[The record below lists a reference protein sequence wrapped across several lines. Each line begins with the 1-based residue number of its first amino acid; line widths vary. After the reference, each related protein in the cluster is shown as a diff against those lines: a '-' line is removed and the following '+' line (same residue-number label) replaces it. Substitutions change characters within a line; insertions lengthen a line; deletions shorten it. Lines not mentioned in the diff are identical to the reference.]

1 MASIV
6 EDEALFDPK
15 RGLAGGYSMEA
26 ISLGLPFYVDQASG
40 FRVIRRNLEWRLKTA
55 AILFIS
61 ELWRGLCRKA
71 RATRVRPDGEIL
83 AVILRCHAV

>member
-26 ISLGLPFYVDQASG
+26 ISLGLPFYVD
-40 FRVIRRNLEWRLKTA
+40 
-55 AILFIS
+55 
-61 ELWRGLCRKA
+61 
-71 RATRVRPDGEIL
+71 
-83 AVILRCHAV
+83 